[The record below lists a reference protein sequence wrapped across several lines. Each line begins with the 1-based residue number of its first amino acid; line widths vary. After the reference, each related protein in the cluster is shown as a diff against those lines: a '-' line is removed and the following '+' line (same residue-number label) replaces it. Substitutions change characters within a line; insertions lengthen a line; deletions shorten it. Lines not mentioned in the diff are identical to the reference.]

1 MARIVTYRNDAGGC
15 FCQLQLNS
23 GERILISIAQTGIQ
37 VRRLALGGIIPRE
50 VIANWEVNQIPDAMH
65 LFADPRQPNKHPLDA
80 IRDRLI
86 SLDSISAV
94 RLFCSTGKT
103 SPSQSPPVLGAA
115 PSRIDPRIRQVI
127 AELEPFIHR
136 YGDFL
141 GANGH
146 LIYGIP
152 ASRLETTLET
162 TPEELKAALLRY
174 GSALRDCNL
183 LDEQTLQILRGAYCE
198 LARVLPEVEGNEAV
212 AAVEA
217 VESRSRIAKQSGD
230 LSSLVEFGPLIAKG
244 SAHLDRIAAET
255 IRLMQEFDSQFP
267 PVGV

>member
-1 MARIVTYRNDAGGC
+1 MARIVTCRNDAGGC

-50 VIANWEVNQIPDAMH
+50 VIANWRVEQIPNAMH

-103 SPSQSPPVLGAA
+103 SPSQSPPVGAA
-115 PSRIDPRIRQVI
+115 PSRIDPRRVI
-127 AELEPFIHR
+127 AELEPLIHR

-141 GANGH
+141 EANGH

-174 GSALRDCNL
+174 GSAIRDCNL
-183 LDEQTLQILRGAYCE
+183 LDEQTRQMLRGAYCE

-217 VESRSRIAKQSGD
+217 IESRSQIAKQSGD
-230 LSSLVEFGPLIAKG
+230 LSSLLEFGPLIDKG
-244 SAHLDRIAAET
+244 STHLDTIAAET
-255 IRLMQEFDSQFP
+255 IRLMQEFDSQLP
-267 PVGV
+267 PACL